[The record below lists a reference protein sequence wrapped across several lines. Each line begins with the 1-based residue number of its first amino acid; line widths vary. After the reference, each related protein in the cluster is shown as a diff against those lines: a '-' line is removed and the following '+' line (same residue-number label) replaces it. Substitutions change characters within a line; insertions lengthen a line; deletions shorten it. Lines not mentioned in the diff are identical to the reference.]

1 VARVL
6 LSSWMVRYPLGGNLS
21 WALQWL
27 VGFDRLGH
35 DVYLVEESGYP
46 GSCYDPVRDTMGDDC
61 ARGAAVVSALLDEHG
76 LRDRWCYR
84 DAAGRYHGLGRER
97 VERLFAS
104 ADLYL
109 DMGAPLGAW
118 AEEAEGAASAVRVAL
133 ETEPGYTQI
142 KLERADDGR
151 ALDGFD
157 FHYSV
162 GQNIGTGKTTAP
174 SGGREWRHVFN
185 PVVTDLF
192 EVAPPCDG
200 AAFTTVMN
208 WRAHESVEWAGRSY
222 GQKDA
227 ELERFV
233 DLPARSAVPLELAV
247 SGATVPRKRLLDHG
261 WRLRDAHEVSRSYR
275 SYADYIRSSAGEFAV
290 CKEVF
295 VATRSG
301 WFSDRSAA
309 YLASGRP
316 VVLQDTGFGEH
327 LPCGDG
333 LFAFASPEEA
343 ADAVAR
349 VAREPARHASAAR
362 AIAREHLDASV
373 VLPRLLAE
381 IGVG

>member
-1 VARVL
+1 MARVL

-27 VGFDRLGH
+27 LGFDRLGH
-35 DVYLVEESGYP
+35 DVYLVEDSSYRD
-46 GSCYDPVRDTMGDDC
+46 SCYDPMRDVMSDDC
-61 ARGAAVVSALLDEHG
+61 AYGAGVVSALLAEHG
-76 LRDRWCYR
+76 LYDRWCFR
-84 DAAGRYHGLGRER
+84 DAAGRYHGLGRQR
-97 VERLFAS
+97 VEQLFAT

-118 AEEAEGAASAVRVAL
+118 REEADGPAVRVAV

-142 KLERADDGR
+142 KLEHSADGGD
-151 ALDGFD
+151 LDAFD

-162 GQNIGTGKTTAP
+162 GQNIGTGRTTAP

-192 EVAPPCDG
+192 DAAPPRDG

-208 WRAHESVEWAGRSY
+208 WRAHDTVEWGGRFY

-227 ELERFV
+227 EFERFV

-247 SGATVPRKRLLDHG
+247 SGATVPRERLLDHG
-261 WRLRDAHEVSRSYR
+261 WRLRDAHEVSRSFR
-275 SYADYIRSSAGEFAV
+275 SYVDYIRSSAGEFAV

-327 LPCGDG
+327 LPCGEG
-333 LFAFASPEEA
+333 LFAVASPEEA

-349 VAREPARHASAAR
+349 VAREPARHSAAAR
-362 AIAREHLDASV
+362 AVAREHLDAGV
-373 VLPRLLAE
+373 VLPRFLDE
-381 IGVG
+381 VGVA